1 MHEVGRVNV
10 AREPV
15 GLPAARR
22 SVAVGTFDGVHR
34 GHLRVIDAARSA
46 GLRTGV
52 VTFDPHPRAVL
63 GGQIELLATIE
74 RRLELFADAG
84 VEDVL
89 VLPFDEQLATLSA
102 EDFAEQMLRGI
113 GAETIAAGETF
124 RFGRG
129 REGDLAQLARLG
141 FDVRRVPLVENV
153 SSSRVREFLHAGEPE
168 RAATLLGR
176 PPEVEGIV
184 VRGDGRGRELGFP
197 TANVDVPA
205 GLLVPPDG
213 VYAGAA
219 RGRRAAVS
227 IGTNPHFDGL
237 ERRVEAHLLDFDDD
251 LYGQRLV
258 VEIWSR
264 LRDQGRFDSL
274 EQLVTAIDADVE
286 RTRTSARPG

>member
-1 MHEVGRVNV
+1 MNV
-10 AREPV
+10 AREPA
-15 GLPAARR
+15 GLAADRR

-34 GHLRVIDAARSA
+34 GHLRVIDAARRA

-52 VTFDPHPRAVL
+52 VTFDPHPRTVL
-63 GGQIELLATIE
+63 GGRIELLATIE

-89 VLPFDEQLATLSA
+89 VLPFDEQLAALSP
-102 EDFAEQMLRGI
+102 EDFAERMLRGI
-113 GAETIAAGETF
+113 GAEAVAAGETF

-129 REGDLAQLARLG
+129 REGDLDLLARLG
-141 FDVRRVPLVENV
+141 FDVRRVPLVENI
-153 SSSRVREFLHAGEPE
+153 SSSRVRELLHAGEPE

-176 PPEVEGIV
+176 PPEIEGAV

-197 TANVDVPA
+197 TANLDVPEE
-205 GLLVPPDG
+205 LLVPPDG

-227 IGTNPHFDGL
+227 IGTNPHFDGV

-251 LYGQRLV
+251 LYGQRLL

-264 LRDQGRFDSL
+264 LRGQRRFDSL
-274 EQLVTAIDADVE
+274 EELVAAIDEDVE
-286 RTRTSARPG
+286 QTRSSVRPG

>member
-1 MHEVGRVNV
+1 MNV
-10 AREPV
+10 SREPA
-15 GLPAARR
+15 GLPTGRR

-34 GHLRVIDAARSA
+34 GHLRVIDAARRA

-63 GGQIELLATIE
+63 GGRVELLATIE
-74 RRLELFADAG
+74 RRLELFEDAG

-89 VLPFDEQLATLSA
+89 VLPFDEQLAALSA
-102 EDFAEQMLRGI
+102 EDFAERMLRGI

-129 REGDLAQLARLG
+129 REGDLDQLERLG

-153 SSSRVREFLHAGEPE
+153 SSSRVRELLHAGEPE
-168 RAATLLGR
+168 RAASLLGR
-176 PPEVEGIV
+176 PPEIEGIV

-197 TANVDVPA
+197 TANIEVPE

-219 RGRRAAVS
+219 RGHRAAVS
-227 IGTNPHFDGL
+227 IGTNPHFDGV

-258 VEIWSR
+258 VELWSR
-264 LRDQGRFDSL
+264 LREQRRFDSL
-274 EQLVTAIDADVE
+274 EELVAAIDDDVE
-286 RTRTSARPG
+286 RTRGAARPG

>member
-1 MHEVGRVNV
+1 MNV
-10 AREPV
+10 AREPA
-15 GLPAARR
+15 GLPAGRR
-22 SVAVGTFDGVHR
+22 SVALGTFDGVHR
-34 GHLRVIDAARSA
+34 GHRRVIDAARRA

-63 GGQIELLATIE
+63 GGRVELLATIE

-89 VLPFDEQLATLSA
+89 VLPFDEQLAALSA

-129 REGDLAQLARLG
+129 RDGDLDQLARLG
-141 FDVRRVPLVENV
+141 FDVRRVPLLENV
-153 SSSRVREFLHAGEPE
+153 SSSRVRELLHAGEPE
-168 RAATLLGR
+168 VAAALLGR
-176 PPEVEGIV
+176 PPEIEGTV

-197 TANVDVPA
+197 TANVDVA
-205 GLLVPPDG
+205 RQLLVPPDG

-219 RGRRAAVS
+219 RGGRAAVS
-227 IGTNPHFDGL
+227 IGTNPQFDGV

-264 LRDQGRFDSL
+264 LRGQRRFDSL
-274 EQLVTAIDADVE
+274 EQLVAAIGDDVE
-286 RTRTSARPG
+286 QTRSTVRPG